1 MEESLGIIEA
11 MSGSVTAY
19 IVDQVGI
26 GDEGPSV
33 LRDRFLQPAG

>member
-1 MEESLGIIEA
+1 LEELLGIIEA
-11 MSGSVTAY
+11 MSGPITAY

-26 GDEGPSV
+26 GDEGLSV